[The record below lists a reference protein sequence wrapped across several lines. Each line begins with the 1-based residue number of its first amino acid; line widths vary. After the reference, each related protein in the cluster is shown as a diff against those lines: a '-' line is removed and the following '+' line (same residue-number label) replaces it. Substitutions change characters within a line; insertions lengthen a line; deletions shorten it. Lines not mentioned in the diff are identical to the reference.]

1 MTETHAPLTVAE
13 LDAIRERAEA
23 ATSGP
28 WEVSIYAA
36 EPTDAGKEL
45 AASSDQEFM
54 QSGRWLQRTVIR
66 TRWIH
71 GQSHEKV
78 PLPQDAFT
86 PYAKPEHFHHW
97 RDEDAAFIAAA
108 RTDIPAL
115 LATVDALREG
125 LLKIAALGDTTRAD
139 STAVIR
145 VNNAGRVARALLG
158 EPSEPAT

>member
-1 MTETHAPLTVAE
+1 MTETKPLTVAE

-36 EPTDAGKEL
+36 EPTDEGKEL
-45 AASSDQEFM
+45 AAQSEQPYM
-54 QSGRWLQRTVIR
+54 QSGKWLQRTVIH
-66 TRWIH
+66 TAWIH
-71 GQSHEKV
+71 GQTHDKV
-78 PLPQDAFT
+78 PIPWDSVT

-97 RDEDAAFIAAA
+97 REEDAAFIAHA
-108 RTDIPAL
+108 RSDIPAL